1 MIHVNDLV
9 RAIMLVAKDERANRE
24 IFILTDGKPYSS
36 RDIYKA
42 MCVIA
47 GKSIPRWSIPRVI
60 INIFAKINPK
70 IKYKLDK
77 LFGDEC
83 YSSEKIEVLGF
94 KAKKT
99 LKDMSKTSF

>member
-1 MIHVNDLV
+1 M
-9 RAIMLVAKDERANRE
+9 
-24 IFILTDGKPYSS
+24 G
-36 RDIYKA
+36 
-42 MCVIA
+42 

-94 KAKKT
+94 KAKKHWKIWVKHLFDSFFFCRLT
-99 LKDMSKTSF
+99 LQVSMLYEEWLIRAIPEFKLQCDIEDILFVKYKDF

>member
-1 MIHVNDLV
+1 MVV
-9 RAIMLVAKDERANRE
+9 M
-24 IFILTDGKPYSS
+24 G
-36 RDIYKA
+36 
-42 MCVIA
+42 

-94 KAKKT
+94 KAKKH
-99 LKDMSKTSF
+99 